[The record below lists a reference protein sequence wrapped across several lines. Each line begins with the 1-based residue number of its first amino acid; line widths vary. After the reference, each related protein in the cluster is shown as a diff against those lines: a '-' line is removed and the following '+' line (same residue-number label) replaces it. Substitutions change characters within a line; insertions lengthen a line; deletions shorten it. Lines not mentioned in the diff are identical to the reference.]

1 MTAQDKFTFTA
12 MRPAELDSA
21 MRPAELDS
29 VVKASLA
36 TAPRRVKHA
45 RQENLC
51 HIMEA
56 SGAREE

>member
-36 TAPRRVKHA
+36 AAPQNMKHA
-45 RQENLC
+45 LQGSLC
-51 HIMEA
+51 HVREA
-56 SGAREE
+56 